1 MLQGSDEKE
10 VLTKMGD
17 IRIDYTNVMAS
28 AVGEEN
34 GLADEQLK
42 ALKGRAR
49 RIHRELQARRR
60 KGELPFYELPYKAA
74 EAEKVKKAARVIRK
88 EFNTMVVL
96 GIGGSAL
103 GTTALFTALKSSS
116 HNSLPAGKRGGV
128 RLHVADNIDP
138 DQFGELLGSIRP
150 KETVFNVISKSGATA
165 ETMSQFLI
173 VADLLKKKLGRG
185 WKKHV
190 VVTTDEK
197 SGPLRAIVNRF
208 RLKSFIVPEGVG
220 GRFTVLTP
228 VSLLPAAAA
237 GVDIAQLLRGAA
249 RMEERTWEED
259 LMKNPASL
267 LAAIHYLLDTAKGK
281 KITVM
286 MPYSGRLRDVADWFR
301 QLWAESLG
309 KRLDLDGAP
318 VHVGQTPVK
327 ALGATDQ
334 HSQVQLYVEGPFDK
348 LVCFLEVERFEK
360 DLPIPKGFEDQ
371 PGVAYLG
378 GHSLGELMNV
388 EKRGTEYALTVNRR
402 PNMTIKVPEVSAHT
416 VGQLLYLLEAATAF
430 AGGLYKVNA
439 FDQPGVE
446 FGKQYT
452 YAMMGKPGSE
462 GGRAEFE
469 RASGVER
476 RIL

>member
-1 MLQGSDEKE
+1 MS
-10 VLTKMGD
+10 D

-34 GLADEQLK
+34 GLADDELA
-42 ALKGRAR
+42 ALAGRAG

-60 KGELPFYELPYKAA
+60 KGDLPFYGLPYRTA
-74 EAEKVKKAARVIRK
+74 EAGKVLRAAGAVRR
-88 EFNTMVVL
+88 EFDAMVVL

-103 GTTALFTALKSSS
+103 GTTALFTALRPHT
-116 HNSLPAGKRGGV
+116 HNSLPAKKRGGV

-138 DQFGELLGSIRP
+138 DQFGDLLDAIRP
-150 KETVFNVISKSGATA
+150 KESVFNVISKSGSTA

-173 VADLLKKKLGRG
+173 VADLLKRKLGRG
-185 WKKHV
+185 WRKHV
-190 VVTTDEK
+190 IVTTDEK
-197 SGPLRAIVNRF
+197 SGPLRAIAKKL
-208 RLKSFIVPEGVG
+208 RLKSFPVPEGVG

-237 GVDIAQLLRGAA
+237 GIDIKGLLAGAA
-249 RMEERTWEED
+249 RMEERTREED
-259 LMKNPASL
+259 FRRNPAHL
-267 LAAIHYLLDTAKGK
+267 FAAIHYLLDTAKGK

-309 KRLDLDGAP
+309 KKRDLDGVP
-318 VHVGQTPVK
+318 VHAGQTPVK

-348 LVCFLEVERFEK
+348 LVCFLEVERFGK
-360 DLPIPKGFEDQ
+360 DVPIPKGFEDQ

-388 EKRGTEYALTVNRR
+388 EKRGTEYALTANRR
-402 PNMTIKVPEVSAHT
+402 PNMTIRLPEVSAYT
-416 VGQLLYLLEAATAF
+416 VGQLLYMLEAATAF
-430 AGGLYKVNA
+430 AGGLYNVDA

-446 FGKQYT
+446 FGKRYT

-462 GGRAEFE
+462 GE
-469 RASGVER
+469 RAGLEGALSGER
-476 RIL
+476 RAL